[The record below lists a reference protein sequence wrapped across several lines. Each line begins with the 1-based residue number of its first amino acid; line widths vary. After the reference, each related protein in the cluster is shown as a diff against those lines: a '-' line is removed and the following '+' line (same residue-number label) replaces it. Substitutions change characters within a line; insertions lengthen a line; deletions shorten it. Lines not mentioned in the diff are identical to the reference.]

1 MNNFPQTRKGRLMK
15 MLTRAALALSGGAAA
30 LVLAGLVVLAV
41 VVVVVL
47 LFAAISQSPTSARV
61 TPAPPATAAVAGPLD
76 AAAPDGTGSPSPQIG
91 QPPHPSDLAPSKH
104 HLAKERW
111 EDEAAKRSN

>member
-47 LFAAISQSPTSARV
+47 LFAATYRVTITPDRAAPTSLRPC
-61 TPAPPATAAVAGPLD
+61 T
-76 AAAPDGTGSPSPQIG
+76 Q
-91 QPPHPSDLAPSKH
+91 
-104 HLAKERW
+104 
-111 EDEAAKRSN
+111 